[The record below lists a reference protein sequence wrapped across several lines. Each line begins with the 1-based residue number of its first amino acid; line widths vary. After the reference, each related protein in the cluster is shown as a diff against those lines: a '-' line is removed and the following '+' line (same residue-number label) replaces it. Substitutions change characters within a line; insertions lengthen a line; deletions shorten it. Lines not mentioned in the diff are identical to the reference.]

1 MRKVFICLAFLCLT
15 ELNIMAQVGI
25 KTDGTQPDNSAMLDL
40 KTTGKGV
47 LLPRMTFQQR
57 NSIPNP
63 VEGLMV
69 FCTNCNPDGS
79 GVLSL
84 FQGGK
89 WKTID
94 LSCLAPNNPISGTHI
109 PILTQITWNWN
120 PVSGATGYKWNTAN
134 DYSTATD
141 MGNSISF
148 PETGLSCGTSYTR
161 YIWAYNPCGHSA
173 GTSLSQATLT
183 CLTCGQPFTDARD
196 GKTYNTLLIGSQC
209 WMKDNLNVGTKI
221 DGASEQ
227 TNDSIIEKYCYNN
240 DESNCDIYG
249 GLYQWGE
256 LVQYLNGTSNTTSWN
271 PVPTG
276 IVTGICPD
284 GWHLPSDA
292 EWTVL
297 TDGLGGQSIAGGPM
311 KEAGLAHWAAPNTGG
326 TNSSGFTGLPGG
338 ERLGYIFGGFY
349 YITTGGYFWSCSEN
363 SVIDAW
369 ARSLYNDLGMAYRNT
384 PSKLYGFSVRCIKN

>member
-1 MRKVFICLAFLCLT
+1 
-15 ELNIMAQVGI
+15 
-25 KTDGTQPDNSAMLDL
+25 
-40 KTTGKGV
+40 
-47 LLPRMTFQQR
+47 
-57 NSIPNP
+57 
-63 VEGLMV
+63 
-69 FCTNCNPDGS
+69 
-79 GVLSL
+79 L